1 MGRAY
6 EVRKASIMKT
16 GAVKAKLYSI
26 YAREIY
32 QSAKSGGVDPDSNIT
47 LRRLIEK
54 AKGDQIPSDII
65 KRAID
70 KVNSGVD
77 ENYSTV
83 IYEIYG
89 PGGSNLIVTGLTDNV
104 NRTLSDIR
112 PALNKNNGKMGVSGS
127 VMYMYEHLSVVRI
140 KGLDELSL
148 MEALINFDVDA
159 DIETEEETTVYGK
172 PEDLFKIKEAIKSI
186 DANIEFLVEEISY
199 LPKEQIEL
207 TGDDLKEF
215 NRMIE
220 MLDAVDDV
228 SNIYHNV
235 LL

>member
-6 EVRKASIMKT
+6 EVRKSSIMKT
-16 GAVKAKLYSI
+16 GAIKAKLYSL

-32 QSAKSGGVDPDSNIT
+32 QAAKSGGTDPDTNIT
-47 LRRLIEK
+47 LKRIMEK
-54 AKGDQIPSDII
+54 AKSEQVPGDII

-77 ENYSTV
+77 ENYQTV

-89 PGGSNLIVTGLTDNV
+89 PGGSNLIIIGLTDNV

-127 VMYMYEHLSVVRI
+127 VMYMYDHLSIIRI
-140 KGLDELSL
+140 NNIDELTL
-148 MEALINFDVDA
+148 METLINNDIDA
-159 DIETEEETTVYGK
+159 EIEVEEETTIYGK
-172 PEDLFKIKEAIKSI
+172 PDELYKIKEAVKSI
-186 DANIEFLVEEISY
+186 DPNIQFLVEEISY
-199 LPKEQIEL
+199 LAKDKIEL
-207 TGDDLKEF
+207 SGDDLKEF
-215 NRMIE
+215 TKMID
-220 MLDAVDDV
+220 MLDEVDDV

-235 LL
+235 VL